1 MMDEELITALDAMEV
16 AAKELEAAVKKA
28 DPVEILVLMP
38 LLDEAVRLV
47 KRIHDLMQGTPEWH
61 LAWGDLMRE
70 AREAVKASKTP
81 EKSNTSGAEAAAKLA
96 AERAEMRALLRAC
109 QRHLACNAATEDLKA
124 LYQSICD
131 ILDR

>member
-1 MMDEELITALDAMEV
+1 MRDAMELLASIV
-16 AAKELEAAVKKA
+16 ELN
-28 DPVEILVLMP
+28 DSDGP
-38 LLDEAVRLV
+38 
-47 KRIHDLMQGTPEWH
+47 RIPQWH

-124 LYQSICD
+124 LYQSICN